1 MQGDSGCYLYEAS
14 GGQHVTLRF
23 TAAGDENL
31 PPPALLP
38 TSACSDGDDGAAGA
52 AALAEN
58 EGELWSARKMKFYIA
73 QYTALKD
80 LVGKTRT
87 LWTKKQLW
95 IKITELINKEF
106 LCNMTATQVENKWK
120 SLYRSYKPKI
130 KITLQHFHW
139 PCPHKLRTRGGACRS
154 SREGT

>member
-1 MQGDSGCYLYEAS
+1 MLVCTFA

-38 TSACSDGDDGAAGA
+38 TSACSDGDDGAA
-52 AALAEN
+52 ALAEN
-58 EGELWSARKMKFYIA
+58 EGELWSARKTKFYIA

-87 LWTKKQLW
+87 LWYV
-95 IKITELINKEF
+95 I
-106 LCNMTATQVENKWK
+106 LCVQNYIQDAIISPRAN
-120 SLYRSYKPKI
+120 L
-130 KITLQHFHW
+130 
-139 PCPHKLRTRGGACRS
+139 
-154 SREGT
+154 